1 MSRKTIA
8 VLATLDTKGKE
19 AEFLRGQIAAH
30 GCAALVVDVGVT
42 GAPATRADVTRAVV
56 ADAGGT
62 PLAVL
67 LENPDRE
74 VAAPVMAE
82 GATRIVTRLAAE
94 KKIHGVL
101 GLGGTQGTTLCTR
114 VMRALPYGFPKVM
127 VSTMASGNVAPWVDI
142 RDITMMFSVAD
153 IMGLNPVTRKIL
165 ANAAGAACGMA
176 ATTVQMETGDT
187 NLVAITTVGITTRGA
202 MRAAEVLEAAGLHT
216 IVFHAIGPGGR
227 AMEQMMKE
235 GIIAAVLDYSTI
247 EVSNEMFH
255 ALLAGGPDR
264 CTTAGRLG
272 IPQVVAPGAIEVLVY
287 NEPETVP
294 PPFNTR
300 TLIRHS
306 PKITDVR
313 LNAEEMA
320 AVGRELARRL
330 SHTTGY
336 ATFMIPTAGY
346 DSYAV
351 KGKGF
356 HDPAADAA
364 FVRELTA
371 NLPPCIEVVERD
383 THIEDPA
390 FAVEAAE
397 KLLEL
402 IDAKKRD
409 AGKGGA

>member
-1 MSRKTIA
+1 MSGKTIA

-19 AEFLRGQIAAH
+19 AEFLREQIGTH
-30 GCAALVVDVGVT
+30 GHAALIIDVGVT
-42 GAPATRADVTRAVV
+42 GAPAARAEVTRAEV
-56 ADAGGT
+56 AEAGGT
-62 PLAVL
+62 PLAQL
-67 LENPDRE
+67 LKNPDRE
-74 VAAPVMAE
+74 KAAPVMAE

-94 KKIHGVL
+94 RKIHAVL

-165 ANAAGAACGMA
+165 ANAAGAVCGMA
-176 ATTVQMETGDT
+176 STTVEMETGDT
-187 NLVAITTVGITTRGA
+187 NLVAVTTVGITTLGA
-202 MRAAEVLEAAGLHT
+202 MKAVEVLEAAGLHT

-247 EVSNEMFH
+247 EVSNEMHH
-255 ALLAGGPDR
+255 ALLAGGPER
-264 CTTAGRLG
+264 CTTAGKLG
-272 IPQVVAPGAIEVLVY
+272 IPQVVVPGAIEVLVY

-306 PKITDVR
+306 PQITDVR
-313 LNAEEMA
+313 LNAPEMA
-320 AVGRELARRL
+320 EVGRELAKRL
-330 SHTTGY
+330 SFTKDR
-336 ATFMIPTAGY
+336 AVFMIPTAGY

-356 HDPAADAA
+356 YDPEADAA
-364 FVRELTA
+364 FVKELTA
-371 NLPPCIEVVERD
+371 NLPPCFEVVKRD

-390 FAVEAAE
+390 FAVEAA
-397 KLLEL
+397 KTLLSL
-402 IDAKKRD
+402 IEAKKR
-409 AGKGGA
+409 AGAKGK

>member
-19 AEFLRGQIAAH
+19 AEFLRGQIRKH
-30 GCAALVVDVGVT
+30 GQTALIVDVGVT
-42 GAPATRADVTRAVV
+42 GTPAAKADVTRAEV
-56 ADAGGT
+56 AEAGGT
-62 PLAVL
+62 PLARL

-74 VAAPVMAE
+74 IAAPLMAE
-82 GATRIVTRLAAE
+82 GATRIVARLAAE

-165 ANAAGAACGMA
+165 ANAAGAVCGMA
-176 ATTVQMETGDT
+176 STTVEMETRDT
-187 NLVAITTVGITTRGA
+187 NLVAVTTVGITTQGA
-202 MRAAEVLEAAGLHT
+202 MKAVDVLEAAGLHT

-235 GIIAAVLDYSTI
+235 GIITGVLDYSTI
-247 EVSNEMFH
+247 EVSNEMHH
-255 ALLAGGPDR
+255 ALLAGGPER
-264 CTTAGRLG
+264 CTTAGKLG
-272 IPQVVAPGAIEVLVY
+272 IPQVVVPGAIEVLVY
-287 NEPETVP
+287 NEPHTVP
-294 PPFNTR
+294 APFNTR

-306 PKITDVR
+306 PQITDVR
-313 LNAEEMA
+313 LNAVEMA
-320 AVGRELARRL
+320 GVGRELAKRL
-330 SHTTGY
+330 SFTKDR
-336 ATFMIPTAGY
+336 AVFMIPTAGY

-356 HDPAADAA
+356 YDPEADAA
-364 FVRELTA
+364 FVKELTA
-371 NLPPCIEVVERD
+371 NLPSCFEVVKRD

-390 FAVEAAE
+390 FATEAA
-397 KLLEL
+397 KTLLSL
-402 IDAKKRD
+402 IDAKKR
-409 AGKGGA
+409 AGGKGK